1 MAIVNA
7 ISKLRAQIEERTGT
21 LAEIRADMGK
31 VELQMKKAR
40 ESLEAKAKTDNMAS
54 EVQTSSYGALLAKER
69 ERPHCEWR
77 FIFDPR
83 PLPPVRW
90 FWRNHRTD
98 LHHLL
103 LLHSHHHRT
112 SPVAHPSTT
121 TRRRAHQPVLSLRL
135 SSGHLLRGRMT
146 EPVFYGRTGRLRRD
160 CGQEISDSIG
170 MGKWGYST
178 TRIWSHRLHQR
189 PTGEGTLIK
198 QNRVFFWAR
207 LSDAYVLAGEYSYQF
222 YKEAWRA
229 GRIPKKKKQ
238 YVEEVHPWAV
248 PIAKGG
254 TLFTAV
260 PHEEL
265 PIPDTMIP
273 DENVFMFEESAHPS
287 TYTVEVRAHLWRTNR
302 RELVIEYANLLIRD
316 ADEMWIMAM
325 TDLLATFLN
334 TISYPAADPE
344 EIVDLTSIVNA
355 IAKLRIDVEN
365 QTRTLAE
372 IRTDMDIVEIN
383 MKKARS
389 ILEAKANK
397 YETEKTE

>member
-1 MAIVNA
+1 
-7 ISKLRAQIEERTGT
+7 
-21 LAEIRADMGK
+21 MGK

-178 TRIWSHRLHQR
+178 TRIWSHSRRGQPLLSGHRLHTCRHPSGKKPARWPTRSWLNVGHLVATRAPSTAYRRGHTHKAEQGLLLGPPFRRLR
-189 PTGEGTLIK
+189 PG
-198 QNRVFFWAR
+198 
-207 LSDAYVLAGEYSYQF
+207 
-222 YKEAWRA
+222 
-229 GRIPKKKKQ
+229 GRI
-238 YVEEVHPWAV
+238 
-248 PIAKGG
+248 
-254 TLFTAV
+254 
-260 PHEEL
+260 
-265 PIPDTMIP
+265 
-273 DENVFMFEESAHPS
+273 
-287 TYTVEVRAHLWRTNR
+287 
-302 RELVIEYANLLIRD
+302 
-316 ADEMWIMAM
+316 
-325 TDLLATFLN
+325 
-334 TISYPAADPE
+334 
-344 EIVDLTSIVNA
+344 
-355 IAKLRIDVEN
+355 
-365 QTRTLAE
+365 
-372 IRTDMDIVEIN
+372 
-383 MKKARS
+383 
-389 ILEAKANK
+389 
-397 YETEKTE
+397 